1 MATKEQVVKAEQ
13 QIYSLRKNVRY
24 DIRELTVQIIV
35 NKYEKGLDYQVDDEF
50 LDKSKFY
57 NVLFI
62 PDYQRDF
69 TWDKVRQSRFIE
81 SILLGLP
88 IPLVFVAENKD
99 GAWEI
104 VDGSQRIRTLNAFL
118 NNRLTLNSLEKIDTL
133 NGFQFQDLDVS
144 RQGKFMDTP
153 LRMIVLSE
161 DADDEVKR
169 DMFERINRGSD
180 LLKPMEKR
188 KGDKTGKFTDFIYD
202 ICINPDK
209 VEKKYQEV
217 NTLLREL
224 APIDMWLEN
233 RQEREELVLR
243 YFALSDSDKYKH
255 FPKDTGIA
263 KFLDDY
269 LGTKNSQL
277 SKLNDDEL
285 NAALKKYLDDFL
297 AVLKFVKQYSIYGF
311 RRTHNPQTKR
321 VIFESL
327 SVGVHVALKQK
338 PNLVITTE
346 KMMNILN
353 SKNFRK
359 YWQGNTKVHEPSKV
373 KERVE
378 FITNQLLGK

>member
-1 MATKEQVVKAEQ
+1 MVTKEQVAKSEQ
-13 QIYSLRKNVRY
+13 QIYGLRKSVRY

-35 NKYEKGLDYQVDDEF
+35 NKYEKGLEYQEEDEL

-99 GAWEI
+99 SAWEI
-104 VDGSQRIRTLNAFL
+104 VDGSQRIRTLHAFL
-118 NNRLTLNSLEKIDTL
+118 SNKLTLNSLEKIDTL
-133 NGFQFQDLDVS
+133 NSFQFKDLDVS

-188 KGDKTGKFTDFIYD
+188 KGDKTGKFTDFIYA
-202 ICINPDK
+202 ICASPDK
-209 VEKKYQEV
+209 VLKKYQEV
-217 NTLLREL
+217 NALLREL
-224 APIDMWLEN
+224 APIDKWLEN

-243 YFALSDSDKYKH
+243 YFALSDTDKYKH
-255 FPKDTGIA
+255 FPKDTGVA
-263 KFLDDY
+263 KFLDEY
-269 LGTKNSQL
+269 LENKNSELDKISEKELDNVLQKHL
-277 SKLNDDEL
+277 DE
-285 NAALKKYLDDFL
+285 FL
-297 AVLKFVKQYSIYGF
+297 AVLKFVKKYSIYGF
-311 RRTHNPQTKR
+311 RRTYNPQTKR
-321 VIFESL
+321 VIFESV
-327 SVGVHVALKQK
+327 SVGVYVALKQN
-338 PNLVITTE
+338 PSLFITQD
-346 KMMNILN
+346 KMTSILN
-353 SKNFRK
+353 SNEFRK

-373 KERVE
+373 RDRVE
-378 FITNQLLGK
+378 LIANQLLGK

>member
-99 GAWEI
+99 SAWEI
-104 VDGSQRIRTLNAFL
+104 VDGSQRIRTLHAFL
-118 NNRLTLNSLEKIDTL
+118 NNKLTLNSLEKIDTL
-133 NGFQFQDLDVS
+133 NGFQFQDLDIS
-144 RQGKFMDTP
+144 RQGKFMDNP

-209 VEKKYQEV
+209 VKKKYQEA

-269 LGTKNSQL
+269 LESKNNQL
-277 SKLNDDEL
+277 SKLDDNEL
-285 NAALKKYLDDFL
+285 DTALKKYLDDFL

-321 VIFESL
+321 IIFESL

-338 PNLVITTE
+338 PDLVITTD

-353 SKNFRK
+353 SKDFRK
-359 YWQGNTKVHEPSKV
+359 YWHGNTKVHEPSKV